1 VVDFTQYQPP
11 GVYVEDTTRPLVSPA
26 SLPGSITVLV
36 GPGRGY
42 QQYTEAVAAFSTP
55 ASYQPLT
62 QAGIFATAQAGPPAI
77 GAPVVTKTDGT
88 ILVEGDD
95 YNFVQVGTG
104 ATATT
109 TIGRLPLATGTPSPA
124 GVADGDTIIV
134 TYNYADSAY
143 YTPLVYEE
151 FDGIA
156 NVYGEPFTTGSSAVN
171 SPLSL
176 AAKLAF
182 ENGAGRLM
190 IVPTDPSDGTYQ
202 EQLVAAY
209 AKVVTDYRAGMIVPL
224 LIHGYSSNDGTDTT
238 VSDANDYT
246 SVGSLITD
254 VKSHCNAAAADG
266 FGRIALIGLDGAYDQ
281 TSGGLNQLAVDQS
294 SKRIVLV
301 YPPKVNLYNS
311 TANETIEVGGY
322 YLAAAC
328 AGILSGQA
336 VERGITRAILS
347 SFVSLPSVIFQAM
360 TRAFKNTLSS
370 SGVTVIETNRLQQ
383 LSVRHGVTTDM
394 TSLLTREI
402 SLVRIADT
410 LYQTVQFGM
419 DNSGLI
425 GEPIDEEMPSRVK
438 GALAGILEQSIN
450 DDVIVGWDNLQ
461 VRQQSLP
468 GGDPTVIECKFSYQP
483 AVPLNYITVQF
494 QIDLQ
499 TGLLA
504 FQDENLGSGSE
515 GATV

>member
-1 VVDFTQYQPP
+1 MVDFTQYQPP
-11 GVYVEDTTRPLVSPA
+11 GVYVEDTTRPLVTPA
-26 SLPGSITVLV
+26 SLPGSITVIV

-42 QQYTEAVAAFSTP
+42 QQLTEAVAVSSVAEDIVTL
-55 ASYQPLT
+55 AQE
-62 QAGIFATAQAGPPAI
+62 GIFTAAVVGPPAI
-77 GAPVVTKTDGT
+77 SAPVVTKTDGT
-88 ILVEGDD
+88 VLVEGDD
-95 YNFVQVGTG
+95 YNFTVVGSG
-104 ATATT
+104 ATAVTK
-109 TIGRLPLATGTPSPA
+109 IARD
-124 GVADGDTIIV
+124 VASVAIANGDTVIIS
-134 TYNYADSAY
+134 YNYADSAY

-156 NVYGEPFTTGSSAVN
+156 NVYGEPFSSTDSTIQ
-171 SPLSL
+171 SPVSL
-176 AAKLAF
+176 AAKVAF

-190 IVPTDPSDGTYQ
+190 IVPTDPADGTYQ

-224 LIHGYSSNDGTDTT
+224 LVHGYVSDDGGGDTT
-238 VSDANDYT
+238 SDANDYT
-246 SVGSLITD
+246 AVGSLITD
-254 VKSHCNAAAADG
+254 VLTHCNTAAADG
-266 FGRIALIGLDGAYDQ
+266 FGRIAIVGVDLAYDQ
-281 TSGGLNQLAVDQS
+281 TTGGFDQIATDTA

-311 TANETIEVGGY
+311 TANQTIEVSGY
-322 YLAAAC
+322 YFAAAL

-336 VERGITRAILS
+336 VERGLTRQIVK
-347 SFVSLPSVIFQAM
+347 SFVSLPSSVFQAM
-360 TRAFKNTLSS
+360 TKAFKDTLSA
-370 SGVTVIETNRLQQ
+370 SGVTVIETDRLQR
-383 LSVRHGVTTDM
+383 LSIRHGVTTDM
-394 TSLLTREI
+394 TSLTTREI

-438 GALAGILEQSIN
+438 GALAGILEQAIN
-450 DDVIVGWDNLQ
+450 DDVILSWDNLA

-468 GGDPTVIECKFSYQP
+468 AGDPTVIECKFSYKP

-504 FQDENLGSGSE
+504 FTDENLGSGSE

>member
-1 VVDFTQYQPP
+1 VADFTQYQPP

-42 QQYTEAVAAFSTP
+42 QTRTEAVA
-55 ASYQPLT
+55 LT
-62 QAGIFATAQAGPPAI
+62 DVVDGEVRLAQEGIFTTAVTGPPAI
-77 GAPVVTKTDGT
+77 AAPVVTNQAGDV
-88 ILVEGDD
+88 LVEGDD
-95 YNFVQVGTG
+95 YEFTVTGTG
-104 ATATT
+104 ATAVTD
-109 TIGRLPLATGTPSPA
+109 IARVTGSTEIA
-124 GVADGDTIIV
+124 NGDVVVI
-134 TYNYADSAY
+134 TYNFADSAY

-156 NVYGEPFTTGSSAVN
+156 NVYGEPFTSVDASIN

-176 AAKLAF
+176 AAKIAF

-190 IVPTDPSDGTYQ
+190 IVPTNPADGTYQ

-224 LIHGYSSNDGTDTT
+224 LVHGYTTDDGSGDTTSDINDGTAAQ
-238 VSDANDYT
+238 SYI
-246 SVGSLITD
+246 LD
-254 VKSHCNAAAADG
+254 VLSHCNDAAAEG
-266 FGRIALIGLDGAYDQ
+266 FGRIALVGLDAAYDEVI
-281 TSGGLNQLAVDQS
+281 GVDQLAIAAD

-301 YPPKVNLYNS
+301 YPTKVNLYNS
-311 TANETIEVGGY
+311 TANQTIEVSGY
-322 YLAAAC
+322 YFAAAL
-328 AGILSGQA
+328 AGILA
-336 VERGITRAILS
+336 ANTVDRGLTRQIVS
-347 SFVSLPSVIFQAM
+347 SFVSLPSSVFQAM
-360 TRAFKNTLSS
+360 TKAFKDTLSS
-370 SGVTVIETNRLQQ
+370 TGVTVIETDRLQR
-383 LSVRHGVTTDM
+383 LSVRHGVTTDVD
-394 TSLLTREI
+394 SLLTREI
-402 SLVRIADT
+402 SLVRIADS
-410 LYQTVQFGM
+410 LFQAVQFGM

-438 GALAGILEQSIN
+438 GALAGILEQAILDS
-450 DDVIVGWDNLQ
+450 VIIGWDNLL

-468 GGDPTVIECKFSYQP
+468 SGDPTVIECKFSYQP

-515 GATV
+515 GAEV

>member
-1 VVDFTQYQPP
+1 VADFTQYQPP

-42 QQYTEAVAAFSTP
+42 QVRTEAVTVTDVNGQETLLA
-55 ASYQPLT
+55 QE
-62 QAGIFATAQAGPPAI
+62 GIFVTAVTGPPAI
-77 GAPVVTKTDGT
+77 AAPVVTTVAGDP
-88 ILVEGDD
+88 LVEGDD
-95 YNFVQVGTG
+95 YDFVVTGTG

-109 TIGRLPLATGTPSPA
+109 TIERVTGSTEIA
-124 GVADGDTIIV
+124 NGDTVIV

-151 FDGIA
+151 YDGIA
-156 NVYGEPFTTGSSAVN
+156 NVYGEAFTTSSEAVN
-171 SPLSL
+171 SPITL
-176 AAKLAF
+176 AAKIAF

-190 IVPTDPSDGTYQ
+190 IVPTNPADGTYQ

-209 AKVVTDYRAGMIVPL
+209 AKVVTDYRAGMIVPIFL
-224 LIHGYSSNDGTDTT
+224 HGYVSDDGSGDTTSDLNDGT
-238 VSDANDYT
+238 A
-246 SVGSLITD
+246 VGSFITD
-254 VKSHCNAAAADG
+254 VITHVEAAAAEG
-266 FGRIALIGLDGAYDQ
+266 FGRIALIGLDPAYDEVIGVD
-281 TSGGLNQLAVDQS
+281 TLATNAAS
-294 SKRIVLV
+294 NRIVLV
-301 YPPKVNLYNS
+301 YPTKVNLYNS
-311 TANETIEVGGY
+311 TANQTIEVGGY
-322 YLAAAC
+322 YLAAAL
-328 AGILSGQA
+328 AGILAGNT
-336 VERGITRAILS
+336 VDRGLTRQIVS
-347 SFVSLPSVIFQAM
+347 SFVSLPSSVFQAM
-360 TRAFKNTLSS
+360 TKAFKDTLSS
-370 SGVTVIETNRLQQ
+370 SGVTVIETDRLQR

-402 SLVRIADT
+402 SLVRIADS
-410 LYQTVQFGM
+410 LYQAVQFGM

-438 GALAGILEQSIN
+438 GALAGILEQAILDN
-450 DDVIVGWDNLQ
+450 VIIGWDNLL

-468 GGDPTVIECKFSYQP
+468 SGDPTVIECKFSYQP

-504 FQDENLGSGSE
+504 FQDENLGSGDE